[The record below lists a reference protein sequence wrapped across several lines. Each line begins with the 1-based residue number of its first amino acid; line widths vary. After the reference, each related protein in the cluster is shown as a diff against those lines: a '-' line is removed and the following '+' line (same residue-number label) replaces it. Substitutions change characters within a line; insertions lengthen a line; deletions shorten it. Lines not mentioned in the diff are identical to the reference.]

1 MNSVLLILSLHYSVS
16 LKARH
21 HYYRMLN
28 VTYVPQAV
36 ALLHGRNIWVKIAVL
51 RNRRREQH
59 NPRFW
64 ARDIFRRRRRRKNM
78 SRVFFSPY
86 GEKLFWSPFFRIR
99 RVVIFIFEAHF
110 LLKTNLSS
118 KYITVG
124 CCKAVMCDNDSKLL
138 LLQ

>member
-51 RNRRREQH
+51 RKSRREQH
-59 NPRFW
+59 AIFNAQHFSPQVKSLV
-64 ARDIFRRRRRRKNM
+64 ARLFSTGGNFLKHFFSNFRR
-78 SRVFFSPY
+78 SR
-86 GEKLFWSPFFRIR
+86 KLF
-99 RVVIFIFEAHF
+99 
-110 LLKTNLSS
+110 
-118 KYITVG
+118 
-124 CCKAVMCDNDSKLL
+124 
-138 LLQ
+138 